1 MQPSSRVWLSRGHE
15 RLGSNIGRRLLRVGV
30 SQVISIQQAAAEL
43 RKLLNSQ
50 QRTAALGEV
59 QQAITH
65 HLALALSHGVEGL
78 GLELGAEVKHR
89 LQQLVRQ
96 LMAELL
102 EIVLHQ
108 AVELDGS
115 PFTEGIQRVEFST
128 RLFSGCPLRGVQAV
142 MAATSA
148 AKSSSFTSMPSPRV

>member
-1 MQPSSRVWLSRGHE
+1 LQPSSRVWLSRSLQ

-30 SQVISIQQAAAEL
+30 SQVISAEQAAAEL
-43 RKLLNSQ
+43 RKLLNRE
-50 QRTAALGEV
+50 QRTAALCEM
-59 QQAITH
+59 QQAIPH
-65 HLALALSHGVEGL
+65 HLALAFSHGVEGL
-78 GLELGAEVKHR
+78 GLELGAEVKDR